1 MVDLEKARF
10 MSKRTVF
17 TIALLTA
24 ACIIP
29 IQAQN
34 QNEEGMLNF
43 SMGGG
48 LSVPLNPTANY
59 VGVSGS
65 FVAGGG
71 SNIDQ
76 HNSIVGQFMWAG
88 LTPPSVLPP
97 TLSAIAQSN
106 GLSSRGN
113 LYNISLDYK
122 YRSGIGKTFGFYLLA
137 GGGWYYRHVSVSQ
150 GTSIPTNTVCQPIW
164 FWYGYNCS
172 NGFVN
177 TVGGGGTSAFGV
189 NGGVGLTLRFRD
201 TPWKFFMES
210 RYNYA
215 ATRFINTQVVPITFG
230 FAYQ

>member
-1 MVDLEKARF
+1 
-10 MSKRTVF
+10 MSKRTVSA
-17 TIALLTA
+17 IALLGA
-24 ACIIP
+24 VCIVP
-29 IQAQN
+29 IDAQN
-34 QNEEGMLNF
+34 QNEEGNLNF

-71 SNIDQ
+71 YNIDQ

-88 LTPPSVLPP
+88 LPPPSILPP
-97 TLSAIAQSN
+97 TLSTIAQLN

-113 LYNISLDYK
+113 LYNISADYK
-122 YRSGIGKTFGFYLLA
+122 YRSGFGKTLGFYLIA
-137 GGGWYYRHVSVSQ
+137 GGGWYYRHVSISQ
-150 GTSIPTNTVCQPIW
+150 GTSIPANTVCQPIW
-164 FWYGYNCS
+164 LWFGFTCS

-177 TVGGGGTSAFGV
+177 TAGAGGGTSSFGV
-189 NGGVGLTLRFRD
+189 NGGVGLTLRIRD

-215 ATRFINTQVVPITFG
+215 PTHSITTQVVPITFG
-230 FAYQ
+230 FEYQ